1 LERAVTLFLDANI
14 IIYLVEGTKALQ
26 ERVARAL
33 GKHRTRNE
41 TVAVSRLSWL
51 ECRVRPLRERNGT
64 VLTAYED
71 FFAARDLTIV
81 DLTAAVVETAAQLR
95 AALNLSTPDALQAA
109 CALQIEGPVCFF
121 SNDRRLARVPGLAI
135 EAI

>member
-1 LERAVTLFLDANI
+1 MTLFLDANV

-26 ERVARAL
+26 KRVAMAL
-33 GKHRTRNE
+33 GEDHAHDE
-41 TVAVSRLSWL
+41 MVAVSRLSWL
-51 ECRVRPLRERNGT
+51 ECRVRPLREKNKAI
-64 VLTAYED
+64 LAAYER
-71 FFAARDLTIV
+71 FFAARDLVIV

-109 CALQIEGPVCFF
+109 SALQIEGPVRFF
-121 SNDRRLARVPGLAI
+121 SNDQRLARVPGLML

>member
-1 LERAVTLFLDANI
+1 MTLFLDANV

-26 ERVARAL
+26 KRVAMAL
-33 GKHRTRNE
+33 GENRAQNE
-41 TVAVSRLSWL
+41 RVAVSRLSWL
-51 ECRVRPLRERNGT
+51 ECRVRPLREKNKAA
-64 VLTAYED
+64 LAAYER
-71 FFAARDLTIV
+71 FFAARDLVIV

-109 CALQIEGPVCFF
+109 SALQIEGPVRFF
-121 SNDRRLARVPGLAI
+121 SNDRRLAPVPGLMP